1 MKILLC
7 IALVLNIFLF
17 LSEGY
22 ILSKVRKKIDI
33 LKYYTY
39 LQNLLSMIVS
49 VVSSIFI
56 TIHLINNNPIPGFVR
71 GIRYIATCGLIFASF
86 MYIVFLSSNKENC
99 FTEDDFNKLDY
110 RKANLFLHYI
120 CPIVSLLS
128 FIIFENQIVS
138 ETSIW
143 TALVAIPSCL
153 YWVIYLIL
161 TYAKIWEAPYNFTS
175 DKKHNIVVE
184 IISFISVPAIF
195 ILVSYVLW
203 NIG

>member
-22 ILSKVRKKIDI
+22 ILSRVRKKIDI

-39 LQNLLSMIVS
+39 LQNLLSVIVS
-49 VVSSIFI
+49 IVSSIFI

-99 FTEDDFNKLDY
+99 FAKDDFNKLDY

-161 TYAKIWEAPYNFTS
+161 TYAKIWKAPYNFTS

-184 IISFISVPAIF
+184 IIGFISIPTIF
-195 ILVSYVLW
+195 ILVSFVLW
-203 NIG
+203 NIN

>member
-22 ILSKVRKKIDI
+22 ILSRVRKKIDI

-39 LQNLLSMIVS
+39 LQNLLSVIVS
-49 VVSSIFI
+49 IVSSIFI

-71 GIRYIATCGLIFASF
+71 GIRYIATCGIIFASF

-99 FTEDDFNKLDY
+99 FTKDDFNKLDY

-161 TYAKIWEAPYNFTS
+161 TYTKIWKAPYNFTS

-184 IISFISVPAIF
+184 IIGFISIPAIF

-203 NIG
+203 NIS